1 MRTPLQQNEKILLT
15 TYTSWVMLV
24 TPMLI
29 VLAAL
34 MIGIFLIS
42 SFKWTLILQVPAAGW
57 FGWKYL
63 EWKHNIWVVTNFRVI
78 DEFGVIN
85 INSRE
90 SPLDKINNVSYSQ
103 NIWGRILGFGKVEI
117 QTAATIGETI
127 YESVDNPKLLKDT
140 ITSAQANYKNVQMSM
155 QVKDIMQQMQPQV
168 TQQQP
173 PQYPQPPNYQQP
185 QPSQYPQP
193 PAQPQYQSTVYVA
206 PPQQQPPTTQQ
217 QAPLNQQI
225 ATELEKLFEL
235 RQKGILSEEEYKKAK
250 ARLIG

>member
-24 TPMLI
+24 LPMLM

-34 MIGIFLIS
+34 VIGILIG
-42 SFKWTLILQVPAAGW
+42 SFKWTLGLTVPALAY

-127 YESVDNPKLLKDT
+127 YDSVDKPKLLKDT
-140 ITSAQANYKNVQMSM
+140 ITNAQANYKHVQMTM
-155 QVKDIMQQMQPQV
+155 QVKDIMQQMQPPQ
-168 TQQQP
+168 QQQP
-173 PQYPQPPNYQQP
+173 QQYQQP
-185 QPSQYPQP
+185 VQP
-193 PAQPQYQSTVYVA
+193 PPAYHSTTYVSQPAQQPA
-206 PPQQQPPTTQQ
+206 PQQN
-217 QAPLNQQI
+217 PLNQQI
-225 ATELEKLFEL
+225 ASELEKLFEL
-235 RQKGILSEEEYKKAK
+235 KQKGILSEEEYQKAK
-250 ARLIG
+250 ARLIGQ